1 MLGMNL
7 LNELFDQEGEHS
19 RARERHASP
28 DKANLETLADSQ
40 YVENRK
46 YWDERDEETRKYQE
60 VQERE
65 AAWEE
70 LKDFLKMVM
79 MGLFIVALI
88 VFAIMSSRPAS
99 RYISSSAVML
109 PAKAT
114 QNPILTRPQVV
125 YHYNMSREDWQEYQ
139 YQQSLKDI
147 DAGVREQ
154 RMHNATLAA
163 QRQAVVECRGGI
175 EWLALAVPAAQFVST
190 GVPCTSNPDQK
201 SKN

>member
-147 DAGVREQ
+147 DAGVRGI
-154 RMHNATLAA
+154 MHTLLTHSS
-163 QRQAVVECRGGI
+163 I
-175 EWLALAVPAAQFVST
+175 DIF
-190 GVPCTSNPDQK
+190 
-201 SKN
+201 